1 MYLSHLCPDGRN
13 RNEKLKLQHFVRCHI
28 ESWKQ
33 LSGLRHKCEQFNTVA
48 CQCFKIMRILTWIFL
63 YLQLLTCW
71 VSITKILLF
80 LRLSFIE
87 KQFNYM
93 GIFSNKKKV
102 VRNMLAQYIVIY
114 RTSVYI
120 DGYRNKFQINP
131 NRHVFTTLIYNSV
144 IFIQLTCGF
153 MW

>member
-1 MYLSHLCPDGRN
+1 
-13 RNEKLKLQHFVRCHI
+13 
-28 ESWKQ
+28 
-33 LSGLRHKCEQFNTVA
+33 
-48 CQCFKIMRILTWIFL
+48 
-63 YLQLLTCW
+63 
-71 VSITKILLF
+71 
-80 LRLSFIE
+80 
-87 KQFNYM
+87 M

-153 MW
+153 M